1 MFKEPAGTLTIKKF
15 LIVYKREYLQIMRI
29 TMPQKSPPLNEV
41 TAARLC
47 SLGAQMAQ
55 RRKALGVSATVAAEA
70 AGMSRVTLHR
80 IEKGE
85 PSVTMGAW
93 SNALASLGMQLQ
105 LQFQDNEATQTI
117 PTERSGWW
125 PVRIAL
131 ADYPQ
136 LKALA
141 WQVHGTDHLTPVE
154 AFDIYERNAR
164 HMDISSMGSQEQK
177 LLQALQQ
184 AFGKRSSHV

>member
-1 MFKEPAGTLTIKKF
+1 
-15 LIVYKREYLQIMRI
+15 
-29 TMPQKSPPLNEV
+29 MPQKSPPLNEI
-41 TAARLC
+41 TAAKLC
-47 SLGAQMAQ
+47 SLGAQMAE

-93 SNALASLGMQLQ
+93 TNAMAALGMQLQ
-105 LQFQDNEATQTI
+105 LQTPE
-117 PTERSGWW
+117 PTEAAPTKQPGWW

-164 HMDISSMGSQEQK
+164 HMDMPSMGNQEQA
-177 LLQALQQ
+177 LWQALQE

>member
-1 MFKEPAGTLTIKKF
+1 
-15 LIVYKREYLQIMRI
+15 
-29 TMPQKSPPLNEV
+29 MPKKSPPLTEP
-41 TAARLC
+41 TAAKLQ
-47 SLGAQMAQ
+47 SLGASVADK
-55 RRKALGVSATVAAEA
+55 RKALGVSATVAAEA

-93 SNALASLGMQLQ
+93 TNAIAALGMQLQ
-105 LQFQDNEATQTI
+105 LQPQKETAKPEPADL
-117 PTERSGWW
+117 SGWW

-141 WQVHGTDHLTPVE
+141 WQVQGTDHLTPVE
-154 AFDIYERNAR
+154 AIDIYERNAR
-164 HMDISSMGSQEQK
+164 HLDLPAMTAQEQA
-177 LLQALQQ
+177 LWQALQQ
-184 AFGKRSSHV
+184 AFGKRAAHV

>member
-1 MFKEPAGTLTIKKF
+1 
-15 LIVYKREYLQIMRI
+15 MRI
-29 TMPQKSPPLNEV
+29 TMPKKSPPLNEF
-41 TAARLC
+41 TAAKLQ
-47 SLGAQMAQ
+47 SLGAQMAA

-70 AGMSRVTLHR
+70 AGMSRVTLYR

-93 SNALASLGMQLQ
+93 CNAIAALGVKLQ
-105 LQFQDNEATQTI
+105 LQDHEAAQPAT
-117 PTERSGWW
+117 TERPGWW

-164 HMDISSMGSQEQK
+164 HMRPVRSCIGQCGNGTTHIS
-177 LLQALQQ
+177 
-184 AFGKRSSHV
+184 

>member
-1 MFKEPAGTLTIKKF
+1 
-15 LIVYKREYLQIMRI
+15 
-29 TMPQKSPPLNEV
+29 MPKKSPPLNEI
-41 TAARLC
+41 ANAKLC
-47 SLGAQMAQ
+47 SLGAQVAE

-70 AGMSRVTLHR
+70 AGLSRVTLHR

-93 SNALASLGMQLQ
+93 SNAIAALGMQLQ
-105 LQFQDNEATQTI
+105 LQASEAVEATPNMQ
-117 PTERSGWW
+117 SGWW

-164 HMDISSMGSQEQK
+164 HMDMRNMNTQEQA
-177 LLQALQQ
+177 LWQALQQ
-184 AFGKRSSHV
+184 GFGKRAAHV

>member
-1 MFKEPAGTLTIKKF
+1 
-15 LIVYKREYLQIMRI
+15 
-29 TMPQKSPPLNEV
+29 
-41 TAARLC
+41 
-47 SLGAQMAQ
+47 MAE
-55 RRKALGVSATVAAEA
+55 RRKALRVSATVAAEA

-93 SNALASLGMQLQ
+93 ANAIAALGLQLQ
-105 LQFQDNEATQTI
+105 LQEQATPQTRS
-117 PTERSGWW
+117 TERSGWW

-141 WQVHGTDHLTPVE
+141 WQVHGTEHLTPVE

-164 HMDISSMGSQEQK
+164 HMDMPNLDTQEK
-177 LLQALQQ
+177 ALWQALQQ
-184 AFGKRSSHV
+184 AFGKRAAHV

>member
-1 MFKEPAGTLTIKKF
+1 MSNN
-15 LIVYKREYLQIMRI
+15 
-29 TMPQKSPPLNEV
+29 MPQKSPLLNEI
-41 TAARLC
+41 TAAKLC
-47 SLGAQMAQ
+47 SLGAQLAE

-93 SNALASLGMQLQ
+93 SNAIDALGMQLQ
-105 LQFQDNEATQTI
+105 LQPPEAARAT
-117 PTERSGWW
+117 PTDRAGWW

-164 HMDISSMGSQEQK
+164 HMDMPSMDTQEQA
-177 LLQALQQ
+177 LWQALQQ
-184 AFGKRSSHV
+184 AFGKRAAHV